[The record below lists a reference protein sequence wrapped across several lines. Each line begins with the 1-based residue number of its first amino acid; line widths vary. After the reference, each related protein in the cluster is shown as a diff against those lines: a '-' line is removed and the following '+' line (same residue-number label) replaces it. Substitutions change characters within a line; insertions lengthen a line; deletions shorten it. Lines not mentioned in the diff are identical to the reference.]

1 MLALALKNSILIC
14 LIVSIGY
21 FIIDNHLS
29 ELKYDVESD
38 KLRKKNKP
46 TTKKSQK
53 SSVVQEIL
61 TETKEAEEECDTKGD
76 DKEEKE
82 DTSESKRDNTQ
93 NMRITIDNNMKE
105 IYSYVYGDSH
115 AQKTLKE
122 MYKTTKNGEVQSD
135 NNVLCDNT
143 EEEKYKR
150 MCDDPIKDHHESID
164 YTHIQSKPISDE
176 AVYKFVDDNI

>member
-29 ELKYDVESD
+29 ELKCDVEYD

-53 SSVVQEIL
+53 PSVVQEIL
-61 TETKEAEEECDTKGD
+61 TETKEPEEERDTKGD

-135 NNVLCDNT
+135 DNVLCDNT